1 MRPCDPRYIH
11 RATKHAGARGFGLQ
25 QASDRATESRAWAQ
39 AARASLALVLLVAA
53 PAAAGPIP
61 DSNRI
66 EFQVLRDGSPIG
78 THTLDFSRIGSRVT
92 VRIAIDLMVRFL
104 GIPVYRYTHRN
115 TEVWDGDRLVSIEA
129 TTDRNG
135 TALSVRGQAG
145 NGGILLETT
154 QGGRF
159 VAPADIV
166 TTSYW
171 HSRFLQGRKLDT
183 QGGKLL
189 EVTVTPKGE
198 ERLPGDLVARR
209 WHVAGDLRLDI
220 WYDLAGAWAGLR
232 FAAEDGST
240 ITYVRR

>member
-1 MRPCDPRYIH
+1 MR
-11 RATKHAGARGFGLQ
+11 ARGLGLQ
-25 QASDRATESRAWAQ
+25 QTSGKAAHLRAWAH
-39 AARASLALVLLVAA
+39 AARASLALAMLIAV
-53 PAAAGPIP
+53 PAFAGPIP
-61 DSNRI
+61 ESNRI

-78 THTLDFSRIGSRVT
+78 THTLEFTRNGPRVT
-92 VRIAIDLMVRFL
+92 VRIAIDLLVRFL

-115 TEVWDGDRLVSIEA
+115 TEVWEGDRLVSIEA

-135 TALSVRGQAG
+135 TQLAVRGQAG
-145 NGGILLETT
+145 SGGIALEST

-159 VAPADIV
+159 MAPADIV

-209 WHVAGDLRLDI
+209 WHVAGDLKLDI
-220 WYDLAGAWAGLR
+220 WYDLTGAWAGLR

>member
-1 MRPCDPRYIH
+1 
-11 RATKHAGARGFGLQ
+11 LQ
-25 QASDRATESRAWAQ
+25 QTSGKAVAAHAWAQ
-39 AARASLALVLLVAA
+39 AMRASLAVALLMAM
-53 PAAAGPIP
+53 PATAGPIP
-61 DSNRI
+61 ESNRI

-78 THTLDFSRIGSRVT
+78 THTLEFSRNGPRVT
-92 VRIAIDLMVRFL
+92 VRIAIDLLVRFL

-115 TEVWDGDRLVSIEA
+115 TEVWEGDRLVSIEA

-145 NGGILLETT
+145 NGGIALDGTL
-154 QGGRF
+154 GGRF
-159 VAPADIV
+159 TAPADIV

-171 HSRFLQGRKLDT
+171 HSRFLRGRKLDT

-189 EVTVTPKGE
+189 DVTVTPKGE
-198 ERLPGDLVARR
+198 ERLAGDLAARR
-209 WHVAGDLRLDI
+209 WHVAGDLKLDI
-220 WYDLAGAWAGLR
+220 WYDLSGAWAGLR